1 MERRVRIDDLI
12 YYRRRLV
19 AERRAASVCE
29 DNMVALAHLK
39 MADEYQRRID
49 LLAEAPAPLA
59 LAGTPIPAR
68 NS

>member
-1 MERRVRIDDLI
+1 MEGQVRTDDLI

-19 AERRAASVCE
+19 TERRAASACE
-29 DNMVALAHLK
+29 DDMVALAHVQ

-49 LLAEAPAPLA
+49 LLAEAPAPLT

-68 NS
+68 KR